1 MWPPLDLIIA
11 AHNLGIRFS
20 HLSKVSSWIFSQAI
34 RKWFS
39 KSFAEVGQVFRI
51 SRSRW
56 SHKSSMGLRS
66 GDCGGHS
73 IILSRRRLKR
83 CSRNSLQS
91 LDVCLGSLSCWKM
104 NPRPIRCFPEGM
116 AWSSKMVLYACLSII
131 PDTWTKS
138 PTLLFPKY
146 PHIIIEPP
154 PCFTEATRH
163 FSIRLSPGRRR
174 TKTLRLEPNTRNFDS
189 SDHSTFFYCWMDQF
203 LWSRA
208 HFNRFFLLAIR
219 RSGFF

>member
-1 MWPPLDLIIA
+1 
-11 AHNLGIRFS
+11 
-20 HLSKVSSWIFSQAI
+20 
-34 RKWFS
+34 
-39 KSFAEVGQVFRI
+39 
-51 SRSRW
+51 
-56 SHKSSMGLRS
+56 MGLRS

-146 PHIIIEPP
+146 PHIIIEPLRVSQRQQDTSP
-154 PCFTEATRH
+154 SDSRRGVAERKPFAWSQIQGT
-163 FSIRLSPGRRR
+163 SIRQTTAP
-174 TKTLRLEPNTRNFDS
+174 F
-189 SDHSTFFYCWMDQF
+189 STVEWTSFYDPVPTSTVFSC
-203 LWSRA
+203 
-208 HFNRFFLLAIR
+208 
-219 RSGFF
+219 